1 MTKASRRGTGRAAS
15 VLLAGLALAAAGAA
29 ILGWALAAEP
39 GSKEDPLATISYVAR
54 HAQFVRQELVADQ
67 SLRLMPGAELIIAEP
82 QFSEIAVRE
91 FDPLRDSLLDL
102 TEGRLAQLP
111 RLAAGHHYIN
121 SSNHDIF
128 LRPEEEVVMLL
139 RGDWR

>member
-1 MTKASRRGTGRAAS
+1 MVKTNRLRAGKAPSFALAG
-15 VLLAGLALAAAGAA
+15 AGLALAAVAVV
-29 ILGWALAAEP
+29 GWALAAEP

-54 HAQFVRQELVADQ
+54 HAQFVRLEAAANQ

-82 QFSEIAVRE
+82 QFSEVAVRE
-91 FDPLRDSLLDL
+91 FDPLRDTLLDL
-102 TEGRLAQLP
+102 TEGRPVQLA

-121 SSNHDIF
+121 ASNHDVF
-128 LRPEEEVVMLL
+128 LRPEEESVLLL